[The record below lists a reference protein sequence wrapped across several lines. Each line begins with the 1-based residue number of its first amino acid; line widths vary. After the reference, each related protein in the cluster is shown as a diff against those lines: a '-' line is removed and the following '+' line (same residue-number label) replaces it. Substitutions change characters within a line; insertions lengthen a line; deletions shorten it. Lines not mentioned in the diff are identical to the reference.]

1 MSGHL
6 GDPLRRVGT
15 APDRAA
21 ALARYRAHA
30 AGYDASA
37 RLTRDIRTRTI
48 ARLGLQPGER
58 VLDIACGTGLSF
70 GALAA
75 AVGAE
80 GRVIGIEQSPEMAA
94 LARARIARDRLA
106 QVELIEAPVEDLPA
120 GLRVEAVL
128 VHFAHDV
135 LRSAR
140 ALERIVAA
148 ARPGARIAL
157 AGMKYPRRFLG
168 LLDPWVRVRARPY
181 MTTFEGLAQPW
192 DRLLPALADYQWRSA
207 RLGIVFIG
215 WGRLR

>member
-1 MSGHL
+1 MNRSV
-6 GDPLRRVGT
+6 GDALRRVG
-15 APDRAA
+15 ALPDRAA

-37 RLTRDIRTRTI
+37 RFTGDIRARTI

-75 AVGAE
+75 AVGE
-80 GRVIGIEQSPEMAA
+80 QGRVIGIEQSPEMAA
-94 LARARIARDRLA
+94 LARARVARDGFT
-106 QVELIEAPVEDLPA
+106 QVDLIEAPVEELPA
-120 GLRVEAVL
+120 GLQADAVL

-135 LRSAR
+135 LRSPR
-140 ALERIVAA
+140 AIERIIAA
-148 ARPGARIAL
+148 ARPGARVAL
-157 AGMKYPRRFLG
+157 AGMKYPRGFLG

-181 MTTFEGLAQPW
+181 MTTFEGLARPW
-192 DRLLPALADYQWRSA
+192 DRLLPALAGYQWRSA